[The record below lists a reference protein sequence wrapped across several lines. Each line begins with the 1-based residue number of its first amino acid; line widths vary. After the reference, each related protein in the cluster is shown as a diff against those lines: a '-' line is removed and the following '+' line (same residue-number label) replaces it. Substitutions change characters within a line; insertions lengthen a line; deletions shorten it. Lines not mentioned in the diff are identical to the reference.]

1 MVFGGRSERA
11 RTVLV
16 YGNCQAGSLA
26 LALSAIDDLND
37 DYRFVVAFNHPVP
50 GELTAPC
57 IPDEDLKDVALV
69 LRQVEDRANN
79 PALEVLT
86 SRLPANCPVIRYPT
100 FMLFCGWPFEC
111 METRERHDPS
121 HPVFKRYPYGD
132 MLALQIA
139 ESGLT
144 GPLAVAAYMDLS
156 YRKMPNMQVRL
167 ERDIARMQH
176 YDAISDVRLSDYV
189 LDRFRDE
196 HLFWTSGHVS
206 GKGVAE
212 LARRVAEQARPVLGG
227 SAARAEACL
236 TAGSVHWDMGAHQNP
251 IHPLVAESL
260 QLRFWQADATYR
272 WGTQQ
277 WGFYEYI
284 QRNIEYD
291 TSW

>member
-16 YGNCQAGSLA
+16 YGNCQAAPLA

-69 LRQVEDRANN
+69 LRQVEDRTNN
-79 PALEVLT
+79 PALEALT

-111 METRERHDPS
+111 METRERHDPAY
-121 HPVFKRYPYGD
+121 PVFKRYPYGD

-156 YRKMPNMQVRL
+156 CRKMPNMQVRL

-176 YDAISDVRLSDYV
+176 YDALSDVRLSDYV
-189 LDRFRDE
+189 LDRFRAE
-196 HLFWTSGHVS
+196 HLVWTSGHVS

-236 TAGSVHWDMGAHQNP
+236 AAGSVHWDMGGHQNP
-251 IHPLVAESL
+251 IHPLVAEAL

-277 WGFYEYI
+277 WNFYEYI